1 MPIQNKNL
9 CSKSNKDNGAKLE
22 PCDAI
27 RISRIDLKK
36 KNYKNMEIIQCEEVF
51 PVNSRDEAGAEV
63 PLLYRMYVESQFLK
77 LEVPQ

>member
-9 CSKSNKDNGAKLE
+9 CSKSNRTSGTKPE
-22 PCDAI
+22 TSDAI

-36 KNYKNMEIIQCEEVF
+36 KNYNKMEIIRYEGSVPC
-51 PVNSRDEAGAEV
+51 NSGDETGTVVA
-63 PLLYRMYVESQFLK
+63 LLHRMYVESQFLK

>member
-9 CSKSNKDNGAKLE
+9 CSKSNKANEAKLE

-36 KNYKNMEIIQCEEVF
+36 KNYKNMEIIRCDDVF
-51 PVNSRDEAGAEV
+51 PVNSRDNAGAAV
-63 PLLYRMYVESQFLK
+63 PLWYRMYVESQFLK